1 MEQMGSVRVVRKL
14 AERSHHPPTPRT
26 ATCHL
31 VMRSRKAGDMC
42 AGGIVLEAVI
52 VRSWSASHR
61 WVDKWQDGNAGGYSG
76 GKPGP
81 ILQMSEVGIG
91 TAAGKKNG
99 QRRACSEIQRRNR
112 DWNCRGACLT
122 PVDGDANDES
132 GGDVRV
138 DVISCATRIFVNW
151 W

>member
-1 MEQMGSVRVVRKL
+1 MEQTGSVRVVRKL
-14 AERSHHPPTPRT
+14 AGRSHCPLTPRT

-31 VMRSRKAGDMC
+31 VMRNRKTDDMC
-42 AGGIVLEAVI
+42 ADGIVSKAV
-52 VRSWSASHR
+52 VVQSWPASH
-61 WVDKWQDGNAGGYSG
+61 WMADKRQDGNAGGYSG

-81 ILQMSEVGIG
+81 ILQMLEAGIG

-122 PVDGDANDES
+122 PIDGDANDES

-138 DVISCATRIFVNW
+138 DVISCETRIFVNW
-151 W
+151 